1 MKKISTERNAI
12 SFLNI
17 NSFRKMKLILLF
29 IGFCF
34 FQLLRNKRLCTKYE
48 NKLGITHVKLSEATK

>member
-17 NSFRKMKLILLF
+17 NSFRKMKLITIIYRLLLF
-29 IGFCF
+29 SA
-34 FQLLRNKRLCTKYE
+34 LRNKRLCTKYE
-48 NKLGITHVKLSEATK
+48 NKLGINPCETE